1 MNDKLLLSN
10 QVCFLFYQIDREI
23 ISLYRPF
30 LDTLGLTYPQYL
42 VMLVLWEEDNITVG
56 HLGER
61 LALDTGTI
69 SPLVKRM
76 EKAGLLARSRDPQDE
91 RVVRLTLT
99 EKGTA
104 LKETAA
110 SVPEAL
116 ASCLDLS
123 HEEYLKLK
131 KDMTA
136 LLEKIHRQ
144 KCGL

>member
-76 EKAGLLARSRDPQDE
+76 EKAGLLARSRDPHDE

-110 SVPEAL
+110 SVPDAL

>member
-1 MNDKLLLSN
+1 MNDNLLLSN

-23 ISLYRPF
+23 TSLYRPF
-30 LDTLGLTYPQYL
+30 LDSLGLTYPQYL

-76 EKAGLLARSRDPQDE
+76 EKAGLLTRSRDGHDE
-91 RVVRLTLT
+91 RVVRIMLT
-99 EKGTA
+99 EKGIA

-116 ASCLDLS
+116 ASCLELS
-123 HEEYLKLK
+123 YEEYLKLK

-144 KCGL
+144 KCSL

>member
-110 SVPEAL
+110 SVPDAL